1 MNTDFFYDSHALLD
15 IYNRE
20 IKTYRPL
27 SVEEEIALA
36 EQVRSGNQ
44 QARKQLIEANLT
56 LVIRIARMAL
66 LNGDEL
72 MDLIQEGNI
81 GLIEAIDRFNPLL
94 GNKLNTYAVWRIKKK
109 ISQYIQSLGST
120 QESLDTPICVEDEDY
135 VFLADMIV
143 DKETLCGSQAIK
155 SIEETMIQVEEI
167 CRLYDKLDSLSIRQR
182 KLVMMLY
189 GLGEEQE
196 HSIDEMAEILGI
208 SRKRVEQLRD
218 KALRRLS

>member
-1 MNTDFFYDSHALLD
+1 MMTSNNPSTSRYLQQ
-15 IYNRE
+15 
-20 IKTYRPL
+20 IKDYQQFTQQ
-27 SVEEEIALA
+27 EEM
-36 EQVRSGNQ
+36 
-44 QARKQLIEANLT
+44 QLIAQMRQSDSAARELLIKAYLT
-56 LVIRIARMAL
+56 LVVSIACMHQRP
-66 LNGDEL
+66 GIEL
-72 MDLIQEGNI
+72 DDLIQEGNI

>member
-1 MNTDFFYDSHALLD
+1 MMTSNNPSTSRYLQQ
-15 IYNRE
+15 
-20 IKTYRPL
+20 IKDYQRFTQQ
-27 SVEEEIALA
+27 EEI
-36 EQVRSGNQ
+36 
-44 QARKQLIEANLT
+44 QLIAQMRQGDSAARELLIKAYLT
-56 LVIRIARMAL
+56 LVVSIACMHQRP
-66 LNGDEL
+66 GIEL
-72 MDLIQEGNI
+72 DDLIQEGNI

-143 DKETLCGSQAIK
+143 DKETLCSSQAIK

>member
-1 MNTDFFYDSHALLD
+1 MMTSNNPSTSRYLQQ
-15 IYNRE
+15 
-20 IKTYRPL
+20 IKDYQRFTQQ
-27 SVEEEIALA
+27 EEI
-36 EQVRSGNQ
+36 
-44 QARKQLIEANLT
+44 QLIAQMRQGDSAARELLIKAYLT
-56 LVIRIARMAL
+56 LVVSIACMHQRP
-66 LNGDEL
+66 GIEL
-72 MDLIQEGNI
+72 DDLIQEGNI

>member
-1 MNTDFFYDSHALLD
+1 MMTSNNPSTSRYLQQ
-15 IYNRE
+15 
-20 IKTYRPL
+20 IKDYQQFTQQ
-27 SVEEEIALA
+27 EEM
-36 EQVRSGNQ
+36 
-44 QARKQLIEANLT
+44 QLIAQMRQSDSAARELLIKAYLT
-56 LVIRIARMAL
+56 LVVSIACMHQRP
-66 LNGDEL
+66 GIEL
-72 MDLIQEGNI
+72 DDLIQEGNI

-120 QESLDTPICVEDEDY
+120 QDSLDTPICVEDEDY

>member
-1 MNTDFFYDSHALLD
+1 MMTSNNPSTSIYLQQIKDYQQFTQQEEMQLIAQMRQGDSAARALL
-15 IYNRE
+15 
-20 IKTYRPL
+20 IK
-27 SVEEEIALA
+27 
-36 EQVRSGNQ
+36 
-44 QARKQLIEANLT
+44 ANLT
-56 LVIRIARMAL
+56 LVVSIACMHQRP
-66 LNGDEL
+66 GIEL
-72 MDLIQEGNI
+72 DDLIQEGNI

-143 DKETLCGSQAIK
+143 DKETLCGYQAIK

>member
-1 MNTDFFYDSHALLD
+1 MMTSNNPSTSRYLQQ
-15 IYNRE
+15 
-20 IKTYRPL
+20 IKDYQRFTQQ
-27 SVEEEIALA
+27 EEM
-36 EQVRSGNQ
+36 
-44 QARKQLIEANLT
+44 QLIAQMRQGDSAARELLIKAYLT
-56 LVIRIARMAL
+56 LVVSIACMHQRP
-66 LNGDEL
+66 GIEL
-72 MDLIQEGNI
+72 DDLIQEGNI

-135 VFLADMIV
+135 VFLGDMIV

-167 CRLYDKLDSLSIRQR
+167 CLLYDKLDSLSIRQR

>member
-1 MNTDFFYDSHALLD
+1 MMTSNNPSTSRYLQQ
-15 IYNRE
+15 
-20 IKTYRPL
+20 IKDYQQFTQQ
-27 SVEEEIALA
+27 EEM
-36 EQVRSGNQ
+36 
-44 QARKQLIEANLT
+44 QLIAQMRQSDSAARELLIKAYLT
-56 LVIRIARMAL
+56 LVVSIACMHQRP
-66 LNGDEL
+66 GIEL
-72 MDLIQEGNI
+72 DDLIQEGNI

-143 DKETLCGSQAIK
+143 DQETLCGSQAIK

>member
-1 MNTDFFYDSHALLD
+1 MMTSNNPSTSRYLQQ
-15 IYNRE
+15 
-20 IKTYRPL
+20 IKDYQQFTQQ
-27 SVEEEIALA
+27 EEM
-36 EQVRSGNQ
+36 
-44 QARKQLIEANLT
+44 QLIAQMRQGDSAARELLIKAYLT
-56 LVIRIARMAL
+56 LVVSIACMHQRP
-66 LNGDEL
+66 GIEL
-72 MDLIQEGNI
+72 DDLIQEGNI

>member
-1 MNTDFFYDSHALLD
+1 MMTSNNPSTSRYLQQ
-15 IYNRE
+15 
-20 IKTYRPL
+20 IKDYQQFTQQ
-27 SVEEEIALA
+27 EEM
-36 EQVRSGNQ
+36 
-44 QARKQLIEANLT
+44 QLIAQMRQGDSAARELLIKAYLT
-56 LVIRIARMAL
+56 LVVSIACMHQRP
-66 LNGDEL
+66 GIEL
-72 MDLIQEGNI
+72 DDLIQEGNI

-143 DKETLCGSQAIK
+143 DQETLCGSQAIK